1 MKELLAKRMRFK
13 RLAVPAFATRDIR
26 SVAMRIQ
33 IALFAVLSFA
43 SSAFAQ
49 QSDGSNHP
57 ASVTREQW
65 KARVDAAKS
74 RIQEMRREGKSFISP
89 PEENL
94 MMRILEDSTLVF
106 GDIVIT
112 KGGMFQF
119 VGGAET
125 PHNLEDFRQVAP
137 DQVFPKR

>member
-1 MKELLAKRMRFK
+1 
-13 RLAVPAFATRDIR
+13 
-26 SVAMRIQ
+26 MRIQ

-43 SSAFAQ
+43 CSAFAQ
-49 QSDGSNHP
+49 QSDSSNHP

-94 MMRILEDSTLVF
+94 M
-106 GDIVIT
+106 IT